1 MRYPQGGGLT
11 AERQAFRER
20 VRMEAVAMFAVGR
33 GSGEVAKE
41 LRVSVRSVQR
51 WRQAWSAAGQDAVR
65 SRGPACR
72 PKLSDALFAVLEEE
86 LAKGP
91 VAHGWPD
98 QRWTLARIKTLI
110 GRRFHKSM
118 TLSGISQM
126 LRRHGWSHQ
135 VPARRAVERDEAA
148 VRLGEGRVAA
158 RGNTAAALEVWIV
171 FEDEAGFSMTPP
183 TSRTWSRRGTTPVI
197 RVRGRSQR
205 RFSSAALCCHKPGE
219 RSRLIY
225 RLKRHTDHKS
235 GGRKCFAWTE
245 YRDLLIAAHQQLGG
259 PIILIWDNLN
269 VHKERRMKAFID
281 AQDWLT
287 AYHLPSYAPDL
298 NPVEG
303 IWSILRRTSQA
314 NTAFTDPSH
323 LMRRLRHGLR
333 QIQYRSDII
342 NGCLTATG
350 LILRSG
356 SDGPYCEPP
365 QHALL

>member
-1 MRYPQGGGLT
+1 
-11 AERQAFRER
+11 
-20 VRMEAVAMFAVGR
+20 MFADGR
-33 GSGEVAKE
+33 GSTEIAKE

-51 WRQAWSAAGQDAVR
+51 WRRAWQEAGEDGVR
-65 SRGPACR
+65 SRGPVSR

-135 VPARRAVERDEAA
+135 VPARRVIERDEKA
-148 VRLGEGRVAA
+148 VVSWVRTCGHTWNHRGGA
-158 RGNTAAALEVWIV
+158 RGLARLRGRSRILDDAADLPHL
-171 FEDEAGFSMTPP
+171 GK
-183 TSRTWSRRGTTPVI
+183 RGTTPVI

-205 RFSSAALCCHKPGE
+205 RFSIAALCCHKPGE

-225 RLKRHTDHKS
+225 RPRRHTDHKS
-235 GGRKCFAWTE
+235 GGRKSFAWTE

-259 PIILIWDNLN
+259 PIVLIWDNLN
-269 VHKERRMKAFID
+269 VHKDRRMRAFID
-281 AQDWLT
+281 THDWIT
-287 AYHLPSYAPDL
+287 AYHLPPYTPDL

-314 NTAFTDPSH
+314 NTAFTNSDH
-323 LMRRLRHGLR
+323 LISRLRHGLR

-342 NGCLTATG
+342 DGCLTATG
-350 LILRSG
+350 LTLTTPRL
-356 SDGPYCEPP
+356 
-365 QHALL
+365 QTQ